1 MEALQDSEILLN
13 QSEAARL
20 LNVSPRTL
28 EGWRLRGGGPLY
40 SALGGGKRGR
50 IRYRPSA
57 LDDWLKESERR
68 STSDTGEAA

>member
-1 MEALQDSEILLN
+1 METLRETEVLLN
-13 QSEAARL
+13 QSEAARR

-40 SALGGGKRGR
+40 SVLGGKRGR

-57 LDDWLKESERR
+57 LDDWLKKNERH
-68 STSDTGEAA
+68 STSEYGGK